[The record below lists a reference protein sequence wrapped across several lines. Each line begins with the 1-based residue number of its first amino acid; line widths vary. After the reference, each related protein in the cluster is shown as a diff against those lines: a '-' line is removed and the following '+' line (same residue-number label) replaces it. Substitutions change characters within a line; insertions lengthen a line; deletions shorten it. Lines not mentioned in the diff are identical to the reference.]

1 MKLPVLRHLNLTQ
14 FLVPGKVIA
23 STFCFCILINQNVFF
38 FYKDNPFIP
47 FEKLL
52 FNKIWRKGTPDGEFS
67 HNLSDFLWPHVKNVS
82 MTTFCQDKHWY
93 LLGSWRGPFSLV
105 FFISHAVRL
114 QCSSWSSQWYCT
126 RVRIYLIRQQLP
138 SSLSRI
144 SKYKS
149 LKSVLKRLG
158 LIVCGS

>member
-52 FNKIWRKGTPDGEFS
+52 FNKI
-67 HNLSDFLWPHVKNVS
+67 
-82 MTTFCQDKHWY
+82 
-93 LLGSWRGPFSLV
+93 
-105 FFISHAVRL
+105 
-114 QCSSWSSQWYCT
+114 
-126 RVRIYLIRQQLP
+126 
-138 SSLSRI
+138 
-144 SKYKS
+144 
-149 LKSVLKRLG
+149 
-158 LIVCGS
+158 